1 MQVPDFRIHI
11 ALMGYH
17 PAVDFILNEIVL
29 ICAFL
34 ELIDSKFDAILSV
47 VDSISHL
54 RTIFKELLIELL
66 ISKVTE
72 NQ

>member
-1 MQVPDFRIHI
+1 
-11 ALMGYH
+11 MGYH
-17 PAVDFILNEIVL
+17 PAVDFILIEIVL

-34 ELIDSKFDAILSV
+34 ELIDSKFDAILSD
-47 VDSISHL
+47 VDLISYL
-54 RTIFKELLIELL
+54 RKIFKELLMELL